1 MNTPP
6 PLKLHHLW
14 LKLMTTLVLPLCFST
29 FTVSWS
35 NEFDSPSD
43 HYNPSLTTTYTYNR
57 FTEIQHRCGDG
68 GGRRSSSTLLP
79 TSSPLLSPLA
89 SDDDRGSRIRNEL
102 SFVSGDWVQEFDG
115 GSPLPQLSAHHDPL
129 STSLFKLASFQVTDV
144 DSVRRSNDM
153 VSVSGRLVLSLTDGP
168 GFRYRAQSDDGGFG
182 RSSMGSDG
190 FSVHLEGVYFEVNGE
205 RVMCFLGNA
214 SMPSSPSMN
223 GLNTDLAYRR
233 KSRGCNCEG
242 ENNQQAPLVQN
253 DQIMLVLRYPKVF
266 TFSSRGV
273 FGEMMSFGNKDKGNY
288 FDKVYISSQLSSTT
302 SKYQFSADEQLLSE
316 VCSSNSNR
324 DKVKLYE
331 GDGFCHTLKD
341 MLNNEVLDLVVQ
353 STGSST
359 NQSSSSKLG
368 PFVLESSSMATNA
381 PLGLLIHHVQCQQHD
396 DGNVKAAKVA
406 AVLRIVPSSDRFG
419 TSRGRTGLSTM
430 TLSAEGIWRS
440 GQELCMVA
448 CVGSNTKHRNSSTS
462 RSCNSRVC
470 LSIPLELSIKERR
483 LLFASVSSN
492 TGDSET
498 EFHPLL
504 FEKPASR
511 VEICLTR
518 SLRRGG
524 GASKMG
530 TGGVVSVEEEAGGVV
545 SAEEEAPGE
554 PPCTGEVASVEEGV
568 PPLEDGDKMDS
579 SGGGSCDNELGD
591 DEGAVHEKKL
601 MKASV
606 ELEILSLGSFV
617 RGDDQQRNHQRVH
630 KEEEEEEDTIEVS
643 GLLKLE
649 ASNSISLSLEG
660 IYNKLTGEMHLVG
673 CRDIRNISSS
683 IEEGMDCEYEIRVEY
698 PSTNIRWMLNP
709 KARISIHSR
718 RDSSDPFH
726 FPSISLTTHPIPY
739 MNEHDDMRYRAT
751 FETTLRVLMLTSAVV
766 LILRQVSYMETTT
779 NIAAYVSVVTLGIQA
794 MGYGI
799 PLLTSTEAMFP
810 WKVFSPHPRTHV
822 EPNFS
827 IKILLFVAL
836 LLTLKLSNKVKLSR
850 GLSRDNGRALNRRDL
865 RALFITL
872 AILAA
877 GILFL
882 QTFPVSTN
890 PAAAQAFK
898 PADHYFPEEKT
909 MHRSRSE
916 VMPTTTMDAL
926 GIDYDGIVQDL
937 FLVPQVIGNALWKL
951 QGSSNGGSKRALTGS
966 YYIGFTVLRVLIKV
980 YECVR
985 DPVLYGKEM
994 AYGET
999 AATMEDYSGNL
1010 ISNMVVAAGV
1020 IAVAVVVHL
1029 QQKGGDDE
1037 DQQKVDRK
1045 GKGWW

>member
-68 GGRRSSSTLLP
+68 VGRSSSSTLLP
-79 TSSPLLSPLA
+79 TSSPPLLSPLA
-89 SDDDRGSRIRNEL
+89 SDDNRGSRIRNEL
-102 SFVSGDWVQEFDG
+102 SFVSGDWVQESDG

-129 STSLFKLASFQVTDV
+129 STSLFRLASFQVTDV

-205 RVMCFLGNA
+205 RVMCFLGNT
-214 SMPSSPSMN
+214 SMPSSPFMN

-242 ENNQQAPLVQN
+242 EKNQQVPLVQN

-341 MLNNEVLDLVVQ
+341 MLNNEILDLVVQ
-353 STGSST
+353 STGSSM

-368 PFVLESSSMATNA
+368 PFVLESSSMASNA

-462 RSCNSRVC
+462 RSCDSRVC

-498 EFHPLL
+498 EFPALL
-504 FEKPASR
+504 FEKVIRPSELSYRHYMKQSYKYSELVIMQARAFERRTGSR
-511 VEICLTR
+511 TSFPDLGV
-518 SLRRGG
+518 SLLKYPSLGRN
-524 GASKMG
+524 
-530 TGGVVSVEEEAGGVV
+530 GVSTLAQL
-545 SAEEEAPGE
+545 AEEF
-554 PPCTGEVASVEEGV
+554 TINV
-568 PPLEDGDKMDS
+568 
-579 SGGGSCDNELGD
+579 
-591 DEGAVHEKKL
+591 GAVHEKKL

-606 ELEILSLGSFV
+606 ELEILSLGSYV

-630 KEEEEEEDTIEVS
+630 KEEEEEDDTIEVS

-649 ASNSISLSLEG
+649 ASNSISLSFEG

-673 CRDIRNISSS
+673 CRDIRNVSS

-698 PSTNIRWMLNP
+698 PSTNTRWMLNP

-718 RDSSDPFH
+718 RDSSDPFY

-751 FETTLRVLMLTSAVV
+751 FETTLHVLMLTSAVV

-810 WKVFSPHPRTHV
+810 WKVVSPHPRTHV
-822 EPNFS
+822 EPDFS

-877 GILFL
+877 CILFL
-882 QTFPVSTN
+882 QTLPILTN
-890 PAAAQAFK
+890 PAAEQAFK
-898 PADHYFPEEKT
+898 PADDYFPEEKT

-916 VMPTTTMDAL
+916 IMSTTRTMDGL

-1045 GKGWW
+1045 RKGWW